1 MTAIPVLYENQ
12 DILVINKPSG
22 IAVHDAEN
30 RKTLGIVSLLKE
42 QGEYDELYLCH
53 RLDAGTSGCL
63 CLAKNA
69 KAAAEIGRLFEATA
83 ISKYYLALSKAKPKK
98 KQGSVIG
105 DMKNR
110 RGGQHML
117 LKTRHAPAITQFF
130 SYSAKPGIRGF
141 VVKPHTGKTHQIR
154 VALKS
159 IGAPILGDDLYAGE
173 SAERLHLHA
182 WQLSIPFSTGTI
194 TTIAPLLEHG
204 MFADIEVKAW
214 VEALPSPDSIQWPTL
229 PQQKVK
235 ATALPYD

>member
-1 MTAIPVLYENQ
+1 VTAIPVLYENQ

-83 ISKYYLALSKAKPKK
+83 ISKFYLALSKAKPKK

-214 VEALPSPDSIQWPTL
+214 INALPPPDSIKWPTL
-229 PQQKVK
+229 SQQKTK
-235 ATALPYD
+235 AIAQPYG

>member
-1 MTAIPVLYENQ
+1 VTAIPVLYENQ

-214 VEALPSPDSIQWPTL
+214 INALPPPDSIKWPTL
-229 PQQKVK
+229 SQQKTK
-235 ATALPYD
+235 ATAQPYG

>member
-1 MTAIPVLYENQ
+1 VTAIPVLYENQ

-69 KAAAEIGRLFEATA
+69 KAAAEIGRLFESTA

-214 VEALPSPDSIQWPTL
+214 INALPPPDSIKWPTL
-229 PQQKVK
+229 SQQKTK
-235 ATALPYD
+235 ATAQPYG